1 MYFHRCLSFYPWGGS
16 VCPEMVSIL
25 GVSMSRG
32 WISQRGWGEYPV
44 GGYVQ
49 GWIAPPPLLPHT
61 HMGPG
66 IPTPLPAI
74 DT

>member
-1 MYFHRCLSFYPWGGS
+1 MSVILSMGGRYVQRGEYP
-16 VCPEMVSIL
+16 
-25 GVSMSRG
+25 RG
-32 WISQRGWGEYPV
+32 EYVQKVDISEGGWGEYPV

-49 GWIAPPPLLPHT
+49 GWIAPPPPLPPT